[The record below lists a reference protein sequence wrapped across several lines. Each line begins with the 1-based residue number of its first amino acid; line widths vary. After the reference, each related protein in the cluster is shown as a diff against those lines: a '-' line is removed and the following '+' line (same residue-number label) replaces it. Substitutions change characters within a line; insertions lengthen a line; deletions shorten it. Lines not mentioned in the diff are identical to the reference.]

1 MALVNTLLLRHKTIG
16 AGVVVVMVLL
26 GGVLYPLLP
35 EQMAVHWN
43 ASGEADGTAAKPIA
57 VLLMPGV
64 VVLMALLFEIVDIDA
79 GERVVGSVAMLLL
92 LLIQSMV
99 FLINLGI
106 NAPIVP
112 VALAGAFVVVGLAV
126 WFEIHP
132 LGA

>member
-1 MALVNTLLLRHKTIG
+1 MGHARAILLRQKTIA
-16 AGVVVVMVLL
+16 AGVVAVMLLL

-57 VLLMPGV
+57 VLLMPGT
-64 VVLMALLFEIVDIDA
+64 VVLMALLFEIADIDA
-79 GERVVGSVAMLLL
+79 DEQVVGSVAMLLL
-92 LLIQSMV
+92 LVIQSMV

-106 NAPIVP
+106 DVPVVP

-126 WFEIHP
+126 WFEIRP